1 MKASGKKS
9 AKKKPTARKGTA
21 RRKAGRRSTL
31 PPITLDT
38 WVDIFAGV
46 LLLLSAIVFL
56 AAIAPGGNT
65 TLRSVAVAVGGVFGW
80 ALYITPLVTGAVAVY
95 LLVRRFGDRLPLP
108 GWKRM
113 AGALL
118 GFAASLPSLHAFG
131 GWILAQDGAALAGRG
146 AGGGAAGWALQ
157 QALTGVLGNVGAVL
171 ALLLLWFTALL
182 LVSDMTPASFA
193 EQARALVE
201 TFSTA
206 SSPVV
211 HTPSRASAP
220 AKVRPA
226 AAEKRTE
233 VKAAPDADFARD
245 DEPDEAEEAP
255 PPRTVAANVRPMD
268 ARHAAGAPSLPEPT
282 FRINGGSGGIAVRQ
296 GELNRLPPPRV
307 LGATTASAE
316 ENSEPAAAEAKPSAS
331 QPSAAA
337 QPVREAKAAEP
348 PTPEKREWSLPN
360 VEDMLDSGSEST
372 MSEADIRARAALIE
386 ETLLSFGVP
395 GRVTE
400 VNRGPTITQFGVE
413 PGFVEMKGG
422 KTMKVKV
429 GRIAAL
435 ADDLALA
442 LAAPR
447 IRIEA
452 PVPGRAIVGIEVPNG
467 ETALVSLRD
476 VIESEAFEKIE
487 RKSRLALAFGQDV
500 SGHPVVADLA
510 EMPHLLIAGTTGS
523 GKSVCVNGI
532 IVGLLC
538 NNSPDDVRFLMIDP
552 KRVELTGYNGVPH
565 LISPVIVD
573 VDKAPAVLKWTM
585 REMDTRYK
593 TFAKHGARNIV
604 DYNARAAA
612 AEAAGDA
619 SGDRPK
625 KLPYIVLVV
634 DELADLMMMSPEETE
649 RAIIRLA
656 QMARATGIHLILATQ
671 RPSVD
676 VVTGLIKANFP
687 ARIAFTVATAVDSRV
702 ILDGPGAEKLLG
714 RGDMLA
720 LMPGSSA
727 AMRAQGCFLSP
738 KEIERVVRHWRAQ
751 AAGPAPAA
759 AAAAAPASGVDVLED
774 MGPAQAKLPLSGGEN
789 GGEAT
794 EADPL
799 ASHDPYATPPTW
811 DEAREMAD
819 KSDAGADKDDKLFN
833 DAVNAVRL
841 QGKASISLL
850 QRRLRIGYT
859 RAARLIE
866 EMEERGIV
874 GPSVSGQQHREVL

>member
-1 MKASGKKS
+1 LA
-9 AKKKPTARKGTA
+9 
-21 RRKAGRRSTL
+21 
-31 PPITLDT
+31 
-38 WVDIFAGV
+38 
-46 LLLLSAIVFL
+46 VF
-56 AAIAPGGNT
+56 
-65 TLRSVAVAVGGVFGW
+65 
-80 ALYITPLVTGAVAVY
+80 

-108 GWKRM
+108 SSHRVI
-113 AGALL
+113 GALL
-118 GFAASLPSLHAFG
+118 CFVVALPSLHLFG
-131 GWILAQDGAALAGRG
+131 GWITPQRGAELALRG
-146 AGGGAAGWALQ
+146 AGGGAAGWALL
-157 QALTGVLGNVGAVL
+157 QALQSVLGNVGAAF
-171 ALLLLWFTALL
+171 ALLLSWLAALML
-182 LVSDMTPASFA
+182 FSEMTVASFVEQVRRMAAQSSRPLPARVPEVQSPRSPREKQADPLPRVVQGQGSEPLPAREPDLPLPRSVREKQADPLPRVLQQAQESEALPTRVPDAQATVLKINTPAS
-193 EQARALVE
+193 
-201 TFSTA
+201 
-206 SSPVV
+206 
-211 HTPSRASAP
+211 
-220 AKVRPA
+220 
-226 AAEKRTE
+226 
-233 VKAAPDADFARD
+233 
-245 DEPDEAEEAP
+245 
-255 PPRTVAANVRPMD
+255 
-268 ARHAAGAPSLPEPT
+268 
-282 FRINGGSGGIAVRQ
+282 RQ
-296 GELNRLPPPRV
+296 GELNRVPPPRV
-307 LGATTASAE
+307 IGTESRPADTDEADDEGQTAAGATE
-316 ENSEPAAAEAKPSAS
+316 HAS
-331 QPSAAA
+331 QGQSSGK
-337 QPVREAKAAEP
+337 QPTAPAVMQ
-348 PTPEKREWSLPN
+348 REWTLPTL
-360 VEDMLDSGSEST
+360 EDMLEPGSDSTLQES
-372 MSEADIRARAALIE
+372 DIRERAALIE

-476 VIESEAFEKIE
+476 VIESEPFEKLE

-532 IVGLLC
+532 IIGLLC
-538 NNSPDDVRFLMIDP
+538 NNTPDDVRFLMIDP

-573 VDKAPAVLKWTM
+573 VDKAPSVLKWTM

-593 TFAKHGARNIV
+593 TFAKLGVRNIV
-604 DYNARAAA
+604 EYNARVAADGTGSP
-612 AEAAGDA
+612 EA
-619 SGDRPK
+619 R

-634 DELADLMMMSPEETE
+634 DELADLMMMSPEDTE
-649 RAIIRLA
+649 RAIVRLA

-702 ILDGPGAEKLLG
+702 ILDGSGAEKLLG

-720 LMPGSSA
+720 MMPGSSA
-727 AMRAQGCFLSP
+727 AMRAQGCYLSP
-738 KEIERVVRHWRAQ
+738 KEIERVVRHWSAQ
-751 AAGPAPAA
+751 AAVPGVATPAAPAA
-759 AAAAAPASGVDVLED
+759 PAVLVDAPGESGASAANDVAAANSVEPAALVSEDEPATS
-774 MGPAQAKLPLSGGEN
+774 
-789 GGEAT
+789 
-794 EADPL
+794 
-799 ASHDPYATPPTW
+799 DPYGTPPTW
-811 DEAREMAD
+811 DEARAMAETA
-819 KSDAGADKDDKLFN
+819 SDKDDKLFN
-833 DAVNAVRL
+833 DAVNAVRF

-874 GPSVSGQQHREVL
+874 GPTVPGQQHREVL